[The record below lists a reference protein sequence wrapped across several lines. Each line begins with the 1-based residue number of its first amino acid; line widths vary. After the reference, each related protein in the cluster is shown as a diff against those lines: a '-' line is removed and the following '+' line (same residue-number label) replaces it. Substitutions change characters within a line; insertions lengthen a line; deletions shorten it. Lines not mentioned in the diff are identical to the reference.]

1 VRVAAYIRPRGFV
14 NPTGVGK
21 HQIHMVT
28 SLAAASEVSLSV
40 LASRQEL
47 EEFGAIV
54 PRALR
59 DLPLTAVALSR
70 RTLEWMWAL
79 ASFPAAERWCG
90 PVDWVY
96 CPFEVFVPTRTAK
109 LAATFHGM
117 HWFEKS
123 LSWYQEPAV
132 RRARR
137 RLEPFS
143 RRIVEAADLILVV
156 SEFLKGRLCEL
167 FHADPTRVAVVG
179 NGAEEEFFVA
189 GRQPPRTWE
198 ALTASPYVLA
208 IMALEA
214 RKGAECILEVARALH
229 RAAPNV
235 RVVVASGNCGAS
247 PYVEE
252 GLTIPNLELR
262 GYVGNPDLV
271 GLMQGA
277 LALLYPSHY
286 ETFGIPAV
294 EAMACGTPVIAAN
307 VAGLPEVVGEAGILI
322 DPSHSEEVVDAVCAL
337 LGDPTLRESYRNAG
351 LKRAENFTWDRCA
364 ERVMAAMKERA

>member
-1 VRVAAYIRPRGFV
+1 
-14 NPTGVGK
+14 
-21 HQIHMVT
+21 
-28 SLAAASEVSLSV
+28 
-40 LASRQEL
+40 
-47 EEFGAIV
+47 
-54 PRALR
+54 
-59 DLPLTAVALSR
+59 
-70 RTLEWMWAL
+70 MWAL

-137 RLEPFS
+137 RLEPFF
-143 RRIVEAADLILVV
+143 RRIVEGADLILAV

-167 FHADPTRVAVVG
+167 FHADPSRIAVVG

-189 GRQPPRTWE
+189 GRQPPPTWE

-208 IMALEA
+208 VTALESW
-214 RKGAECILEVARALH
+214 KGAECILQVARALH

-235 RVVVASGNCGAS
+235 KVIVAAGNWGVS

-252 GLTIPNLELR
+252 GRTIPNLELR
-262 GYVGNPDLV
+262 RYVGSPDLV
-271 GLMQGA
+271 GLMHGA
-277 LALLYPSHY
+277 LALLFPSRY
-286 ETFGIPAV
+286 ETFGIPVV

-307 VAGLPEVVGEAGILI
+307 LAGLPEVVGDAGILV
-322 DPSHSEEVVDAVCAL
+322 DPFRTAEVVDAVRAL
-337 LGDPTLRESYRNAG
+337 LRDPILRESYRNAG
-351 LKRAENFTWDRCA
+351 LRRSENFTWDRCA
-364 ERVMAAMKERA
+364 GRMMAAIRERA